1 MIDLIF
7 YFGND
12 IVFIRVRGYSVMFAN
27 SAQGSQ
33 WCPIDGLKL
42 SKDGVIKEFPDL
54 EFDADWHNEAVRRFK
69 DKLLVLKN
77 EKAIADYVIKDLRSF
92 GYTPKFYQEQGFRKR
107 RIE

>member
-1 MIDLIF
+1 
-7 YFGND
+7 
-12 IVFIRVRGYSVMFAN
+12 MFAN

-42 SKDGVIKEFPDL
+42 SKDGVVKEFPDL
-54 EFDADWHNEAVRRFK
+54 EFDADWHDVAVKRFK
-69 DKLLVLKN
+69 DRIELLGKESAVAEYIINDLK
-77 EKAIADYVIKDLRSF
+77 KF